1 MDDNKLQWSPV
12 GLERFSHLED
22 KIFQAVEEIKTIRKE
37 IQDLRAENSRLN
49 EHSNEQTREN
59 EALRGEIDRLTQI
72 AGEYENT
79 RGENDGL
86 RQQVET
92 MRQSETETLDM
103 LAQFEKER
111 EEMRDRVKKEHEEM
125 RDRVEKALAL
135 VSSLYN
141 Q

>member
-1 MDDNKLQWSPV
+1 MDDTKLQWAPA

-22 KIFQAVEEIKTIRKE
+22 RIFRVVEEIKAIRRGNE
-37 IQDLRAENSRLN
+37 TLRDENNRLI
-49 EHSNEQTREN
+49 EQVNEQINEN
-59 EALRGEIDRLTQI
+59 EALRGEIGRLTQS
-72 AGEYENT
+72 AGEYEKL

-92 MRQSETETLDM
+92 MRQTETETLDM

-111 EEMRDRVKKEHEEM
+111 EDL
-125 RDRVEKALAL
+125 RDRVEKLLAIVTTL
-135 VSSLYN
+135 DA

>member
-1 MDDNKLQWSPV
+1 MEDNKLLWAPA
-12 GLERFSHLED
+12 GLEKFSQLED
-22 KIFQAVEEIKTIRKE
+22 KIFQAVEEIKAIRKE
-37 IQDLRAENSRLN
+37 TQDLRAENSRLN
-49 EHSNEQTREN
+49 EHSSEQAREN
-59 EALRGEIDRLTQI
+59 EALRGEVDRLTQI
-72 AGEYENT
+72 AGEYEKI

-111 EEMRDRVKKEHEEM
+111 EEMRDRV
-125 RDRVEKALAL
+125 EKALAL